1 MSLVP
6 PPGTTIGLMGGSF
19 NPAHDGHLHVARMSA
34 RALGLDVV
42 WFLVSPQNPL
52 KPASGMEPQAKR
64 FAATRALVKKSGARN
79 IVVTGI
85 EAELGTDRTI
95 DTLRALKRRYPL
107 VHFVWLMGADNML
120 QFPRWAKWREITR
133 TVPIAVY
140 PRPGST
146 LKARLSPAA
155 AHLRAV
161 TIEASDA
168 KLLRHLEAP
177 ALVFL
182 EGRTHSASATAIR
195 AAS

>member
-34 RALGLDVV
+34 RTLGLDVV

-64 FAATRALVKKSGARN
+64 LAATRALVKKSGTRN

-85 EAELGTDRTI
+85 EATLGTTRTI

-120 QFPRWAKWREITR
+120 QFPRWA
-133 TVPIAVY
+133 
-140 PRPGST
+140 
-146 LKARLSPAA
+146 
-155 AHLRAV
+155 